1 MRQTL
6 TFWVFADGFTEEQLK
21 ESLLRVDMKKC
32 TVRSLRRAAQNGGI
46 PSDILAT
53 AALDLCDGLQD
64 KLDASTKI
72 IEVTQGRKACW
83 LKENPT
89 LKIYLIM
96 YAYADCCHSYFNIVS
111 TCYAW

>member
-1 MRQTL
+1 
-6 TFWVFADGFTEEQLK
+6 
-21 ESLLRVDMKKC
+21 MKKC

-72 IEVTQGRKACW
+72 IQVILGRKAYR
-83 LKENPT
+83 LKLTKSGNKSAQIED
-89 LKIYLIM
+89 IS
-96 YAYADCCHSYFNIVS
+96 D
-111 TCYAW
+111 